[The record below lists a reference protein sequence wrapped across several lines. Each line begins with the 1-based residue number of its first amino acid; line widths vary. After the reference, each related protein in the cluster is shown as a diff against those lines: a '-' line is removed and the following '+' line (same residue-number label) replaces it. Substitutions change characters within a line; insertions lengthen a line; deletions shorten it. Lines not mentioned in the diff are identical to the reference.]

1 MITINNLTMGFTQ
14 RTLFK
19 DVTFSIFPNEKIGLT
34 GPNGAGKTTLFSI
47 IRGEREALAGEIQVQ
62 KGINIGYLPQEAKF
76 KSERTVMQELT
87 EGDDRIKALRRE
99 KRKLED
105 ENKAA
110 SHRYGDVLEELEAL
124 GIYELEHRAE
134 KILSGLGFKPED
146 FDRPIQHLSGGWQ
159 MRTLLAK
166 LLTYP
171 YDLLLLDEPTN
182 YLDLDATLWL
192 KDYLKSYSGSFV
204 LISHDRVFLNEVTN
218 YTIVLEGAG
227 MTKIK
232 GNYEFF
238 EEQKGVNLKTL
249 EKKQKVIEK
258 KRKQLE
264 RFTQRFHA
272 QPNRAAAVRNKR
284 KQIERLENIELPQDQ
299 KSIGEFEFAEA
310 PASGYVVEHLKG
322 VSKSYGKKRVYADL
336 DMEVLRGQKIC
347 LVGPN
352 GAGKS
357 TLLKM
362 LAGVVEPDG
371 GEIRLGHQVERGY
384 FSQSRLDVLNPTR
397 NAFEEVASA
406 APQGVQSVRV
416 RSLLGLFNF
425 QGDDVFKPV
434 KVLSGGEK
442 SRVILARLLIHP
454 PNFMLL
460 DEPTT
465 HLDLDGVKALTRAF
479 QKYTGTV
486 VFISHDLYFIREIAD
501 HIVEVR
507 DGTIKTFPGGLNYY
521 LDKRGLAGLGGGAPS
536 PQVTE
541 DNRAADKPGKSS
553 GKKGGGNQSSSKT
566 KDEKPNLKELR
577 EQHKAAKKRVSQI
590 KNQLKNLEQEQ
601 KDLETES
608 YAKSRHL
615 SKQFDKG
622 DPEMLKEY
630 GRRLKEIQTRQRE
643 IESDIKKL
651 KDERDRITR

>member
-1 MITINNLTMGFTQ
+1 MITINNLSMGFSQ

-19 DVTFSIFPNEKIGLT
+19 DVTFSIFPKEKIGLT

-47 IRGEREALAGEIQVQ
+47 IRGEMEPLAGEIQIQ

-76 KSERTVMQELT
+76 KSDQTVMEELTQGDERIKKLVRERT
-87 EGDDRIKALRRE
+87 
-99 KRKLED
+99 KLED
-105 ENKAA
+105 QNKAA
-110 SHRYGDVLEELEAL
+110 TERYGDILEELEQL
-124 GIYELEHRAE
+124 GIYEIEHRAE

-146 FDRPIQHLSGGWQ
+146 FHRPIRELSGGWQ

-182 YLDLDATLWL
+182 YLDLEATLWL
-192 KDYLKSYSGSFV
+192 KDYLKNYQGSFV
-204 LISHDRVFLNEVTN
+204 LISHDRVILNDVTN
-218 YTIVLEGAG
+218 YTIILEGSG

-232 GNYEFF
+232 GNYEFH
-238 EEQKGVNLKTL
+238 EQQKAVNLKSM

-284 KQIERLENIELPQDQ
+284 KMIEKLETIDLPQDQ
-299 KSIGEFEFAEA
+299 KSIGEFTFENVEQ
-310 PASGYVVEHLKG
+310 SGYVVMSMKG
-322 VSKSYGKKRVYADL
+322 VSKSYGEKRVYQGLDL
-336 DMEVLRGQKIC
+336 EVIRGQKIC

-362 LAGVVEPDG
+362 LAEAIKPDDGV
-371 GEIRLGHQVERGY
+371 IKLGHNVERGY
-384 FSQSRLDVLNPTR
+384 FSQTRLDVLNPNR
-397 NAFEEVASA
+397 NAFEEVSSA
-406 APQGVQSVRV
+406 APQGIPSVKV

-425 QGDDVFKPV
+425 HGDDVFKTV

-442 SRVILARLLIHP
+442 SRVILAKLLIHP
-454 PNFMLL
+454 PNLMLL

-479 QKYTGTV
+479 QDYGGTV

-501 HIVEVR
+501 HIIEVNN
-507 DGTIKTFPGGLNYY
+507 GKIINYPGGLEYY
-521 LDKRGLAGLGGGAPS
+521 LEKKGHAEIAGRKEAKKK
-536 PQVTE
+536 
-541 DNRAADKPGKSS
+541 RAAAAKPESISTTARSDGA
-553 GKKGGGNQSSSKT
+553 SSKP
-566 KDEKPNLKELR
+566 EKGKMKELR
-577 EQHKAAKKRVSQI
+577 AKHKEAKKRISQI
-590 KNQLKNLEQEQ
+590 KNQIKNLEKEQ
-601 KDLETES
+601 KDLEMES
-608 YAKSRHL
+608 YVKSRHM
-615 SKQFDKG
+615 SKQFDKR
-622 DPEMLKEY
+622 DESVLKEY
-630 GRRLKEIQTRQRE
+630 GRRLKEIQSRQRE
-643 IESDIKKL
+643 IESTINKL
-651 KDERDRITR
+651 KEEHQQISR